1 MTALILRG
9 KPVAEKIRA
18 DIAPEIE
25 QFRNEHGIAPTL
37 AVVRVG
43 NRPEAVSYASSI
55 DGIFTQSSM
64 GFQMHVLPDDVS
76 NEQLVARLHELTRMD
91 DVHGILLH
99 RPLPQHLDLKTIL
112 REFPVA
118 KDVEG
123 VTPSS
128 IGDLALGMDPN
139 FPASTPSAAIEM
151 LNYYEIPI
159 EGKRALVIGRSNILG
174 LPLALLLLQ
183 ANATVMVAHSRTR
196 DLAAL
201 AQGADL
207 IVAAAGRPGLV
218 TASMVAPGAIV
229 IDFGV
234 NIQSRPPVVTGDVD
248 FDAVKETAAAITPV
262 PGGTGPVTTM
272 ILMRNTLHA
281 AQRQARQIGTKGR
294 IKWLPIL
301 KSPNRRR

>member
-9 KPVAEKIRA
+9 KPVADKIRA
-18 DIAPEIE
+18 DIAPSIE
-25 QFRNEHGIAPTL
+25 GFRNDYGIAPTL

-55 DGIFTQSSM
+55 DRIFTQSSM
-64 GFQMHVLPDDVS
+64 GFQMHVLPDDVT
-76 NEQLVARLHELTRMD
+76 NEQLITRLHELTRMD
-91 DVHGILLH
+91 DVHGILLQ
-99 RPLPQHLDLKTIL
+99 RPLPHHLDLKVIL

-123 VTPSS
+123 ITPSS
-128 IGDLALGMDPN
+128 IGDLALDMDPQ
-139 FPASTPSAAIEM
+139 FPASTPSATVEI
-151 LNYYEIPI
+151 LSHYGIPI

-174 LPLALLLLQ
+174 LPMALLLLQ
-183 ANATVMVAHSRTR
+183 ANATVIVAHSHSR
-196 DLAAL
+196 DLAQL
-201 AQGADL
+201 ARQAEL
-207 IVAAAGRPGLV
+207 IVAAAGRPKLV
-218 TASMVAPGAIV
+218 TSGMVAPGAIV

-272 ILMRNTLHA
+272 ILMRNTVHA
-281 AQRQARQIGTKGR
+281 AQRQARQIGSKGR